1 MGEGRRRLPREFES
15 QWGAPGPGPVA
26 DVMGAVLVAPFL
38 RIEGAAQ
45 APRAAGVEVTDLKTP
60 AHRLISL

>member
-15 QWGAPGPGPVA
+15 QWGAPGPGPAA

-38 RIEGAAQ
+38 RMEGPAQ
-45 APRAAGVEVTDLKTP
+45 APRSAGGKVTDLKTP